1 MNWHGP
7 DDVTVLLY
15 VEDALSASDRRLF
28 EAHLEECQEC
38 RLELDATRRL
48 QGLTKTWAE
57 VEPPAHLAEG
67 IRSRLRPASPS
78 RRWMLAAAALLM
90 VLLGL
95 QAVKPVAGPP
105 IGPAVE
111 PSTRLV
117 QASPAAGEKPTAVAL
132 ATQQQVWS
140 TGKESSVVAFA
151 GQVLT
156 LGPHTKL
163 QVVSRSGNH
172 YVLRLS
178 CGDVRVQEHGE
189 AIALVTQH
197 LRVDPLGTDYQVFV
211 GPKRSKVQLYTGKVR
226 VTSQPSG
233 EVVDLVPGGQVE
245 FPAQP
250 VLARKPQPPKATASP
265 GPKLPDP
272 DYPVRIP
279 TATPSP
285 LAEPPLDPWAGTVP
299 VWEPEPNMDRP
310 GMQEPRPGMEFPQGR
325 PAMGNQTRPNWRR
338 QGGTPWSR
346 RPVPGG
352 QQWPAQRR
360 PMKGQQR

>member
-7 DDVTVLLY
+7 EDVTVLLY
-15 VEDALSASDRRLF
+15 LEEAMSASDRRLF

-67 IRSRLRPASPS
+67 IRSSLRPASPS

-90 VLLGL
+90 LLLGL
-95 QAVKPVAGPP
+95 QALKPVQGPQT
-105 IGPAVE
+105 ASTE
-111 PSTRLV
+111 APSTRLV
-117 QASPAAGEKPTAVAL
+117 QASPAAGEKPTAMAL
-132 ATQQQVWS
+132 ATQQQVWI

-163 QVVSRSGNH
+163 QVMSRSGNH
-172 YVLRLS
+172 YVLRLRS
-178 CGDVRVQEHGE
+178 GDVRVQEHGE
-189 AIALVTQH
+189 AIAVVTQH

-211 GPKRSKVQLYTGKVR
+211 GSQRSKVQLYTGKVR

-233 EVVDLVPGGQVE
+233 EVVDLVPGRHVE
-245 FPAQP
+245 FPAP
-250 VLARKPQPPKATASP
+250 PALARKPQSPKTTASP
-265 GPKLPDP
+265 GPKLPGT

-279 TATPSP
+279 TASPSP
-285 LAEPPLDPWAGTVP
+285 LVEPPLDPWAGNSS
-299 VWEPEPNMDRP
+299 VWEPESNVERP
-310 GMQEPRPGMEFPQGR
+310 GIHEPQPGMELPQGR
-325 PAMGNQTRPNWRR
+325 PGMGDQTNPNWRR
-338 QGGTPWSR
+338 QGLPPWSR
-346 RPVPGG
+346 RPVNGG
-352 QQWPAQRR
+352 HTWPAQRR
-360 PMKGQQR
+360 PMKGQRR